1 MPGGIPSKRPGGLAG
16 IRSASTGVMVGIM
29 SGEKRSLLIEDT
41 AVLLGVS
48 RRTVYYR
55 IRQGR
60 LDTMRTLCGSQRVL
74 LVSIERL
81 LRLERGLP
89 LGAAHAGEAGST
101 GGRAATVRAVAV

>member
-1 MPGGIPSKRPGGLAG
+1 
-16 IRSASTGVMVGIM
+16 MVGIM
-29 SGEKRSLLIEDT
+29 GGEKRSFLIEDA

-60 LDTMRTLCGSQRVL
+60 LETMRTLCGSQRVL

-81 LRLERGLP
+81 LRQERGLP
-89 LGAAHAGEAGST
+89 LVTTYAGVAGGA
-101 GGRAATVRAVAV
+101 GGVAATVRAAAV

>member
-1 MPGGIPSKRPGGLAG
+1 
-16 IRSASTGVMVGIM
+16 MVGTM
-29 SGEKRSLLIEDT
+29 DGDKRSLLIEDA

-60 LDTMRTLCGSQRVL
+60 LETMRTLSGSQRVL

-81 LRLERGLP
+81 LRQERGLP
-89 LGAAHAGEAGST
+89 RVAAYAAEAG
-101 GGRAATVRAVAV
+101 GAREVAATVRAAAV